1 MSDQN
6 NILLEDTNKD
16 CASDGI
22 RGNTFMTLSND
33 HDRDS
38 IDMGTTCE
46 VGTPRS

>member
-1 MSDQN
+1 MSDQK
-6 NILLEDTNKD
+6 NILHEDANKD
-16 CASDGI
+16 FASDGI
-22 RGNTFMTLSND
+22 GGKTFMTLSND